1 MYKGNP
7 HYATLPDHFEMSID
21 YMVKNFADFLWYP
34 PTKREIRRLS
44 EPRIWYW
51 KFEICGDIWNF
62 EDILFTLRYNAEINP
77 KWLRDWQRYDKSGEC
92 NEYHFYINLWHY
104 VEIASSLGNKYTKDA
119 VVKYIY
125 GTTTSYALLQTHKAG
140 RELMNTLRGR
150 FVFRINNGIKN
161 IKKICVFLAKQY
173 NKITKLFSKK

>member
-1 MYKGNP
+1 M
-7 HYATLPDHFEMSID
+7 
-21 YMVKNFADFLWYP
+21 
-34 PTKREIRRLS
+34 
-44 EPRIWYW
+44 
-51 KFEICGDIWNF
+51 
-62 EDILFTLRYNAEINP
+62 RYNAEINP

-92 NEYHFYINLWHY
+92 NEYHFYIDLWHY